1 MGEWENGK
9 ENKCC
14 YFSNFSGMKKF
25 IRFNLWL
32 LLIVAAIILT
42 LAVVQPNDV
51 VVKRSVLINVPKE
64 TIITEVANLKNW
76 TKWSALLSTDST
88 IAITYTGTDGTPSS
102 GLQWKGDE
110 GVSGS
115 GTIKNEGVDGNTMK
129 YSFNVTEPAEMVADG
144 AITVTDTADMVQ
156 VTWTFHKHFPFLA
169 NAALVLFDLDKYM
182 GADLERSLEQLKKHM
197 EANAPKTI
205 DIKETEY
212 AARIVAGIRDTVMWG
227 DLETFMGD
235 TYSLLATT
243 SPVKITG
250 ARTGLFYT
258 WDTVQ
263 QNTVVMAGVPVTDT
277 DLPVKGIIFAT
288 VPASKA
294 YVATH
299 KGGYAGIRAVHEAMN
314 KQLTAAGQVSWLT
327 VEEYMLYPGNQSDS
341 NKWVTNVYY
350 LIQ

>member
-1 MGEWENGK
+1 
-9 ENKCC
+9 
-14 YFSNFSGMKKF
+14 MKKF

-51 VVKRSVLINVPKE
+51 VVKRSVLIKAPKE
-64 TIITEVANLKNW
+64 VVFEQVSKLKNW
-76 TKWSALLSTDST
+76 AYWSTILSNDST
-88 IAITYTGTDGTPSS
+88 IAITYSGTDGTLGSTMT
-102 GLQWKGDE
+102 WKGDE

-115 GTIKNEGVDGNTMK
+115 GTIKNDGVEGTTMK
-129 YSFNVTEPAEMVADG
+129 YSFNVTEPAEMIADG
-144 AITVTDTADMVQ
+144 AIIVADTAYMVK

-182 GADLERSLEQLKKHM
+182 GADMERSLENLKTHIATNVKI
-197 EANAPKTI
+197 PI

-212 AARIVAGIRDTVMWG
+212 AARIVAGIRDTVQWSEM
-227 DLETFMGD
+227 ESFFGD
-235 TYSLLATT
+235 TYNLLVRT
-243 SPVKITG
+243 SPVKVTG

-263 QNTVVMAGVPVTDT
+263 KNTVVMAGVPVTDT
-277 DLPVKGIIFAT
+277 DLPIKGIIFTT

-299 KGGYAGIRAVHEAMN
+299 KGGYAGIRAVHEALN
-314 KQLTAAGQVSWLT
+314 KHVTDAGQVSWLT

>member
-1 MGEWENGK
+1 
-9 ENKCC
+9 
-14 YFSNFSGMKKF
+14 MKKF

-51 VVKRSVLINVPKE
+51 VVKRSVLIKAPKE
-64 TIITEVANLKNW
+64 VVFEQVSKLKNW
-76 TKWSALLSTDST
+76 AYWSTILSNDST
-88 IAITYTGTDGTPSS
+88 IAITYSGTDGTPGSTMT
-102 GLQWKGDE
+102 WKGDE

-115 GTIKNEGVDGNTMK
+115 GTIKNDGVEGTTLK
-129 YSFNVTEPAEMVADG
+129 YSFNVTEPAEMIADG
-144 AITVTDTADMVQ
+144 AIIVADTAYMVK

-182 GADLERSLEQLKKHM
+182 GADMERSLENLKTHIATNVKI
-197 EANAPKTI
+197 PI

-212 AARIVAGIRDTVMWG
+212 AARIVAGIRDTVQWSEM
-227 DLETFMGD
+227 ESFFGD
-235 TYSLLATT
+235 TYNLLART
-243 SPVKITG
+243 SPVKVTG

-263 QNTVVMAGVPVTDT
+263 KNAVVMAGVPVTDT
-277 DLPVKGIIFAT
+277 DLPTKGIIFTT

-299 KGGYAGIRAVHEAMN
+299 KGGYAGIRAVHEALN
-314 KQLTAAGQVSWLT
+314 KHVTDAGQVSWLT